1 MTMSFDVDCFVVRTF
16 DDFARGYLRFA
27 GDFHVNGRQ
36 LAVNE
41 RQCFLC
47 GLWCAMSVNGLATA
61 QLWKW
66 SLMACF
72 ARCGWTLAQRK
83 TICAK
88 RKHE

>member
-16 DDFARGYLRFA
+16 VVFGDFARGYLRFA

-47 GLWCAMSVNGLATA
+47 GLWCVMSVNGSGTT
-61 QLWKW
+61 
-66 SLMACF
+66 S
-72 ARCGWTLAQRK
+72 CGNCR
-83 TICAK
+83 
-88 RKHE
+88 